1 MIFCCQHHLNLPL
14 IFDLYNVIKIK
25 YEREVSRVA
34 TDFKIYA
41 LISTGLFV
49 AYLAM
54 AVTVSYIS

>member
-1 MIFCCQHHLNLPL
+1 MLL
-14 IFDLYNVIKIK
+14 KIK
-25 YEREVSRVA
+25 DEREVIRVV

-54 AVTVSYIS
+54 AVTVSYLS

>member
-1 MIFCCQHHLNLPL
+1 M
-14 IFDLYNVIKIK
+14 V
-25 YEREVSRVA
+25 

-54 AVTVSYIS
+54 AITVSYLS

>member
-1 MIFCCQHHLNLPL
+1 MKL
-14 IFDLYNVIKIK
+14 KIRD
-25 YEREVSRVA
+25 EREVSRVV

-54 AVTVSYIS
+54 AITVSYLS